1 MLEPVNRSL
10 AGMAMRLSSC
20 LSEFQSAMAN
30 HSHRTHPTTPM
41 NERIKRFSIGA
52 AIFLLSL
59 VPFETNFS
67 QEQGQLIKPC
77 MAETAPKKKEDTT
90 NTTRKKGRKR
100 QKTKDE
106 KKNQNDQQAK
116 GSNCN

>member
-1 MLEPVNRSL
+1 
-10 AGMAMRLSSC
+10 MRWLNSY
-20 LSEFQSAMAN
+20 
-30 HSHRTHPTTPM
+30 RTLPTKHM

-67 QEQGQLIKPC
+67 QEQSQLIKPC
-77 MAETAPKKKEDTT
+77 VADTAPKKKEETT
-90 NTTRKKGRKR
+90 NTTRKKKRER

-106 KKNQNDQQAK
+106 KKDRNTQQAK
-116 GSNCN
+116 GSSCN

>member
-1 MLEPVNRSL
+1 M
-10 AGMAMRLSSC
+10 
-20 LSEFQSAMAN
+20 
-30 HSHRTHPTTPM
+30 M

-59 VPFETNFS
+59 AAPYETNFS
-67 QEQGQLIKPC
+67 QEQSQLIKPC
-77 MAETAPKKKEDTT
+77 TADTTLAKKEDTT

-100 QKTKDE
+100 QKTKDR
-106 KKNQNDQQAK
+106 KKDRNAQQQAK

>member
-1 MLEPVNRSL
+1 
-10 AGMAMRLSSC
+10 
-20 LSEFQSAMAN
+20 
-30 HSHRTHPTTPM
+30 M

-52 AIFLLSL
+52 AVLLLSL

-67 QEQGQLIKPC
+67 HEQSQLIKPC
-77 MAETAPKKKEDTT
+77 MAETTPKKKEDTT
-90 NTTRKKGRKR
+90 NTTRKKGPKR

-106 KKNQNDQQAK
+106 KKGRNDQQQPK

>member
-1 MLEPVNRSL
+1 
-10 AGMAMRLSSC
+10 
-20 LSEFQSAMAN
+20 
-30 HSHRTHPTTPM
+30 M

-59 VPFETNFS
+59 VPFETSFS
-67 QEQGQLIKPC
+67 QEQSQLIKPC
-77 MAETAPKKKEDTT
+77 MADTTPKKKEDTA
-90 NTTRKKGRKR
+90 NTSRKKGRKR

-106 KKNQNDQQAK
+106 KKSRNDQQPK